1 MRMFPAV
8 VPGVLLSFAIL
19 GGCPTAFGQ
28 ESANSPTAAD
38 RPTAVDNQTPVDGVQ
53 VADDQA
59 LVALVEKSCKLQE
72 RGEWTEYARLIDDS
86 DLRRFQTRF
95 TPLLRIPDKG
105 AGLVALF
112 DGGRDVKTVLAWSP
126 DEFFA
131 RFMRGT
137 LASVPAGQLP
147 PETKRQVLGIVR
159 EGPAQAH
166 AVVRVER
173 NMVSLTTTRMEVCLT
188 APRGG
193 RLEAGHARRT
203 CRNGRHADAIDA
215 ETGTGRRS
223 DARQLDSGRGRCPT
237 RVSRRTDSDRFLNR
251 QRRNPINPRQASRG
265 RPESAASTPGAQ
277 ATPGP

>member
-19 GGCPTAFGQ
+19 GGRPTAFGQ

-38 RPTAVDNQTPVDGVQ
+38 RPPAVDNQTPVDGVQ

-173 NMVSLTTTRMEVCLT
+173 NMLSLTTTRMEVVSLRRAAEGWKLAMPDELAGMADMLT
-188 APRGG
+188 LSMLGPAQAA
-193 RLEAGHARRT
+193 EATRASSIQA
-203 CRNGRHADAIDA
+203 ADAA
-215 ETGTGRRS
+215 
-223 DARQLDSGRGRCPT
+223 Q
-237 RVSRRTDSDRFLNR
+237 
-251 QRRNPINPRQASRG
+251 
-265 RPESAASTPGAQ
+265 PE
-277 ATPGP
+277 